1 MIENVTKPFDDVGIK
16 KDQIYST
23 YNISQWIDGLLP
35 ELYSDQMFDIK
46 KKIPTNLVM
55 NRTDDTTS
63 FLDLQTPDLAKYAV
77 FFKNNYFTGMRIS
90 TVYAELMS
98 SEKTLLQEVIPEKRS
113 EKFISQNNLKASEFE
128 PPLGNFIYWTK
139 DVAKSADDGK
149 DYGDGYVKFF
159 AGD

>member
-16 KDQIYST
+16 KDEIYST

-63 FLDLQTPDLAKYAV
+63 FLDL
-77 FFKNNYFTGMRIS
+77 
-90 TVYAELMS
+90 
-98 SEKTLLQEVIPEKRS
+98 
-113 EKFISQNNLKASEFE
+113 
-128 PPLGNFIYWTK
+128 
-139 DVAKSADDGK
+139 
-149 DYGDGYVKFF
+149 
-159 AGD
+159 